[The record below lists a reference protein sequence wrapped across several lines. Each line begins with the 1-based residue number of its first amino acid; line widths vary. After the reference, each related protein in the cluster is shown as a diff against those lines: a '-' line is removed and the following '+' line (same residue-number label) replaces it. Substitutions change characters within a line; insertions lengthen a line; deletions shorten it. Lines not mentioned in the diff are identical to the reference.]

1 MTFPNFTTSEKKNDL
16 LWIAVFKKLFNLQI
30 EGHLDHLQVAF
41 PVRQVF
47 WDAQKKGFGR
57 LHSKRADD

>member
-1 MTFPNFTTSEKKNDL
+1 MSSPTIASAVIMLRVMTFPNTTTSEKKNGL
-16 LWIAVFKKLFNLQI
+16 LWIAVFRKLFNLQI

-47 WDAQKKGFGR
+47 
-57 LHSKRADD
+57 